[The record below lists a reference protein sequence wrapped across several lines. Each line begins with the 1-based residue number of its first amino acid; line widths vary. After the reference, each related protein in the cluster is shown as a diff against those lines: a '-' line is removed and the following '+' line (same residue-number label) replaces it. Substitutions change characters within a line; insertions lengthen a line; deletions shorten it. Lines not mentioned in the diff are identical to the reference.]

1 MSSIVP
7 PRSARA
13 AELFAAV
20 DLGSNSFH
28 LIVARLDH
36 GQLHV
41 LDRLQEM
48 VRLAAGLDEQGRLDK
63 ATQRRALACLARFGE
78 RLRAIPRRNV
88 RAVATAALRRAS
100 NGAGFLALGA
110 RALGHP
116 IEVIAGQ
123 EEARLIYGGVARE
136 LPAQGEQ
143 RLLIDIGGGST
154 EVILGQ
160 GSRAQLTESL
170 HIGCVGL
177 SEAQFPGGRITRKR
191 FARAETAARLEF
203 KPIEAQFR
211 ARGWEAA
218 YGSSG
223 TIRTVETVLKG
234 LGLESEGIGS
244 RSLAELRERVIA
256 FGDAQRLELPGL
268 SPERAPVFPGGVA
281 ILSAAFRAL
290 GINHMRAVG
299 GALRE
304 GLLHDLLGR
313 IGHKDVRVQ
322 TIATLSARYHV
333 DTAQAERVAGT
344 ARRLFVQVA
353 RDWALDVDAGQALEW
368 AARLH
373 EIGLAIAHT
382 KYHRHGAYLI
392 EHSDL
397 PGFSLPEQRLLAVLV
412 RAHRRRLPLEVFKS
426 LAKSEANTAMRLTVL
441 LRLAVLL
448 HRGRTGAQPP
458 RVALRVDKRRLRLRF
473 ARGWLKRNPLTS
485 ADLAQEADYLKAA
498 KTRLDFE

>member
-1 MSSIVP
+1 MTRT
-7 PRSARA
+7 RSERA
-13 AELFAAV
+13 SAMFAAV

-78 RLRAIPRRNV
+78 RLRALPRRNV
-88 RAVATAALRRAS
+88 RAVATAALRRAR

-116 IEVIAGQ
+116 IEVIGGQ

-136 LPAQGEQ
+136 LPGQGEQ

-160 GSRAQLTESL
+160 GARAQLMESL
-170 HIGCVGL
+170 HMGCVGL
-177 SEAQFPGGRITRKR
+177 SEAHFPGGRITPKR

-223 TIRTVETVLKG
+223 TIRTVELVLKG
-234 LGLESEGIGS
+234 LGLEGEGIGA
-244 RSLAELRERVIA
+244 RSLAELRGRLIA
-256 FGDAQRLELPGL
+256 FGDVQRLELPGL

-281 ILSAAFRAL
+281 ILSAAFHAL
-290 GINHMRAVG
+290 GIRQMRAVG

-313 IGHKDVRVQ
+313 MGHKDVRAQ

-333 DTAQAERVAGT
+333 DTAQAARVAST
-344 ARRLFVQVA
+344 AQRLVA
-353 RDWALDVDAGQALEW
+353 QAARAWALDDDAALALEW

-373 EIGLAIAHT
+373 ELGLAIAHT

-412 RAHRRRLPLEVFKS
+412 RAHRRRIPLEVFEPLPRK
-426 LAKSEANTAMRLTVL
+426 EARIAMRLTVL

-458 RVALRVDKRRLRLRF
+458 RVALRVDKRRSRLRF
-473 ARGWLKRNPLTS
+473 ARGWLKRNPLTA
-485 ADLAQEADYLKAA
+485 ADLAQEAGYLRAA
-498 KTRLDFE
+498 GVKLEVE